1 MSFSQRRDRIRVA
14 MKEMGD
20 TSITAEH
27 VAARIVDA
35 FFPRQRKTVVLRCG
49 LKVQYMGGEAGPLWQ
64 TSQYKEHVSLASVL
78 VYSTGPTDA
87 DIRALVAL
95 MDNPWED

>member
-35 FFPRQRKTVVLRCG
+35 FFPR
-49 LKVQYMGGEAGPLWQ
+49 
-64 TSQYKEHVSLASVL
+64 
-78 VYSTGPTDA
+78 
-87 DIRALVAL
+87 
-95 MDNPWED
+95 